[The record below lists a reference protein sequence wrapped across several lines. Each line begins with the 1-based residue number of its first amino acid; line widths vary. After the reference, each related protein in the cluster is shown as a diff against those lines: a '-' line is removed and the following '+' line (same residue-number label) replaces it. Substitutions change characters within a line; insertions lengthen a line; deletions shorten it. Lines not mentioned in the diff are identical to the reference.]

1 MRPGGGAVSDDHRR
15 FPRFSVS
22 GIQGRVSF
30 STSVEILNLSLGGVA
45 IKADRRLELGQEYAL
60 RLDLGDREL
69 EVNGIAVWSKL
80 SGLAEVEGGSVPEYS
95 AGFRFMNVLTDKVQ
109 DLVDFIEMNKG
120 GEEER
125 VTGIRFQIGRAE
137 RATLDT
143 DEECEVKLISR
154 SGMLI
159 QAQRRFEV
167 DAVYTIQ
174 ILPPGQEPIRFRG
187 RVASQFESSQGF
199 LTRYDLGIEF
209 IDMSETDR
217 KRLESFIEEIS
228 GG

>member
-1 MRPGGGAVSDDHRR
+1 VSDDKRR

-30 STSVEILNLSLGGVA
+30 SSSVEILNLSLGGVA
-45 IKADRRLELGQEYAL
+45 IKADRRLELGQEYVL
-60 RLDLGDREL
+60 RLDLEDREL
-69 EVNGIAVWSKL
+69 EVNGVAVWSKL
-80 SGLAEVEGGSVPEYS
+80 SGLSQVEGGSVPEYS
-95 AGFRFMNVLTDKVQ
+95 AGFRFTNVLTDRVQ
-109 DLVDFIEMNKG
+109 DLVDFIEKNKG
-120 GEEER
+120 GDEER

-137 RATLDT
+137 KATLDA

-159 QAQRRFEV
+159 QAPRRFEV
-167 DAVYTIQ
+167 DSIYTIQ
-174 ILPPGQEPIRFRG
+174 ILPPEQEPIRFRG

-209 IDMSETDR
+209 VDMSETDR
-217 KRLESFIEEIS
+217 ARLDAFIARIS

>member
-1 MRPGGGAVSDDHRR
+1 VSDDKRK

-45 IKADRRLELGQEYAL
+45 IKADRRLELGQVYLL

-69 EVNGIAVWSKL
+69 DVEGIAVWSKL
-80 SGLAEVEGGSVPEYS
+80 SGLAEVDGGSVPEYS
-95 AGFRFMNVLTDKVQ
+95 AGFRFTDVLTEKVQ
-109 DLVDFIEMNKG
+109 DLVDFIDRNKG

-137 RATLDT
+137 KATLDT

-159 QAQRRFEV
+159 QAQRRFDVEG
-167 DAVYTIQ
+167 VYAIQ
-174 ILPPGQEPIRFRG
+174 ILPPDGQPIRLRG

-209 IDMSETDR
+209 VEMAEEDR
-217 KRLESFIEEIS
+217 RRLEAFIDSLSQI
-228 GG
+228 

>member
-1 MRPGGGAVSDDHRR
+1 VSENKRR

-45 IKADRRLELGQEYAL
+45 IKADRRLELGQEYVL
-60 RLDLGDREL
+60 RLELDDREL
-69 EVNGIAVWSKL
+69 EVNGVAIWSKL
-80 SGLAEVEGGSVPEYS
+80 SGLAEVAGGSVPEYS
-95 AGFRFMNVLTDKVQ
+95 AGFRFTNVLTDKVQ
-109 DLVDFIEMNKG
+109 DLVDFIERNKG

-137 RATLDT
+137 RATLDA

-159 QAQRRFEV
+159 QSPRRFDVEG
-167 DAVYTIQ
+167 VYTIQ
-174 ILPPGQEPIRFRG
+174 ILPPAQEPIRFRG

-209 IDMSETDR
+209 IEMSEEDR
-217 KRLESFIEEIS
+217 ERLEAFVDEIS